1 MMASIIPR
9 ATHRLGDP
17 VSLLFTMLRKRRL
30 VWASGAHGKTIS
42 LHASSKPRLTWLMR
56 YRDQGSTE

>member
-1 MMASIIPR
+1 MMASISPR

-30 VWASGAHGKTIS
+30 VWASRAHGKAMS
-42 LHASSKPRLTWLMR
+42 LHASSKPRLTWLMH